1 MIETTTRLMTARQ
14 VSYIRD
20 LTASHVLSDADRKR
34 LIDILDH
41 DADQDTRWASEVIT
55 WLLRRPKQET
65 PSTVAPTTPEKL
77 VVGVYQ
83 LDSQVY
89 VVRPTKV
96 SGHLAAYRVVEIGG
110 QRVTQVGET
119 VSFELRYAR
128 GLMAVLRMSHR
139 MPLEAAEKLMI
150 RYGRCICCRRLLK
163 DATSVKNGIGP
174 ICAKRYFAS
183 C

>member
-1 MIETTTRLMTARQ
+1 MIETATRQMTAKQ

-20 LTASHVLSDADRKR
+20 LLASRVVDDADRQR
-34 LIDILDH
+34 LMDLLSH
-41 DADQDTRWASEVIT
+41 AADQDTRWASKVIA

-65 PSTVAPTTPEKL
+65 PPTVAPTAPEKL

-83 LDSQVY
+83 LDGQVY
-89 VVRPTKV
+89 VVRPTKI

-150 RYGRCICCRRLLK
+150 RYGRCICCRRPLK

-174 ICAKRYFAS
+174 ICAKRYFGV
-183 C
+183 